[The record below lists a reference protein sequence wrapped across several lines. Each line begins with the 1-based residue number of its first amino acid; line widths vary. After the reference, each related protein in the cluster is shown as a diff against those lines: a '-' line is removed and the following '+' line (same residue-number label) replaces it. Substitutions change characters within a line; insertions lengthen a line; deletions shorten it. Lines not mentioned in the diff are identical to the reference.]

1 MAIAIRARQSL
12 TRRQL
17 LARSASSLALA
28 AFGSLARPYLS
39 RAADRPQIAC
49 GLASGDVSAG
59 SAVVWAR
66 ADRPARMQVECST
79 LESFKTIIRSA
90 SSEALP
96 ERDFTSK
103 VLLEGLP
110 PGQDIFY
117 RVRFEDIAVSGISGE
132 TQVGHFRTAPTE
144 QGSIS
149 FVWSGDTAGQ
159 GWGIDASRGGM
170 RTYKTMLENRPDFF
184 IHSGDHIYADCP
196 VPTELKLPNG
206 ETWRNIVTEEKS
218 AVAHSLA
225 EFRGNYKYNLLDDNL
240 RAFNAQVPMLAQWDD
255 HEVTNDWSP
264 GGSADETGYA
274 EDGASRLVQRARRAF
289 HEFMPIRATLAQAGR
304 IYRRVGYGPLLDV
317 FLIDM

>member
-1 MAIAIRARQSL
+1 MAIAIRAKQSL
-12 TRRQL
+12 TRRHL
-17 LARSASSLALA
+17 LVRSASTVALA
-28 AFGSLARPYLS
+28 GLGGLAGPYLS
-39 RAADRPQIAC
+39 RAADRPQIAN
-49 GLASGDVSAG
+49 GIASGDVSAG

-218 AVAHSLA
+218 TVAHSLA
-225 EFRGNYKYNLLDDNL
+225 QFRGNYNTTCSMTICAPLM
-240 RAFNAQVPMLAQWDD
+240 RRCRC
-255 HEVTNDWSP
+255 
-264 GGSADETGYA
+264 
-274 EDGASRLVQRARRAF
+274 SRSGT
-289 HEFMPIRATLAQAGR
+289 ITK
-304 IYRRVGYGPLLDV
+304 
-317 FLIDM
+317 

>member
-1 MAIAIRARQSL
+1 MAIAIRAKQSL
-12 TRRQL
+12 TRRHL
-17 LARSASSLALA
+17 LVRSASTVALA
-28 AFGSLARPYLS
+28 GLGGLAGPYLS
-39 RAADRPQIAC
+39 RAADRPQI
-49 GLASGDVSAG
+49 GNGVASGDVSAG

-66 ADRPARMQVECST
+66 AARPARMQVECYT
-79 LESFKTIIRSA
+79 LESFKAIIRVA

-117 RVRFEDIAVSGISGE
+117 RVRFEDIALSGISGE
-132 TQVGHFRTAPTE
+132 TQVGHFRTAPLE
-144 QGSIS
+144 KGSIS

-196 VPTELKLPNG
+196 IPAELKLPDG

-218 AVAHSLA
+218 IVAHGLA
-225 EFRGNYKYNLLDDNL
+225 QFRGNYKYNLLDDNL
-240 RAFNAQVPMLAQWDD
+240 RAFNAQVPMLA
-255 HEVTNDWSP
+255 HGT
-264 GGSADETGYA
+264 T
-274 EDGASRLVQRARRAF
+274 
-289 HEFMPIRATLAQAGR
+289 MK
-304 IYRRVGYGPLLDV
+304 
-317 FLIDM
+317 